1 MIDIAGR
8 SYYKYFLF
16 ASLYF
21 SEGIIMAIAF
31 VIIPVYFIE
40 KGLSVELTGLVI
52 GIIGL
57 PVVIKFIWGGI
68 VDHFIRLGRKIFIII
83 GGLLIIIGFLAV
95 VFIDPSEALIPFTIF
110 LFISVC
116 GLGFLDVS
124 SDAWAIEIGKEEELG
139 KINGSM
145 FAGQY
150 AGMAVGSSLLAVI
163 AQFNGYPM
171 AFFAAGL
178 IVVLIII
185 FPLLIKETKKGVK
198 HQNMAK
204 LLVKEFKKK
213 QTQLLSVLVPI
224 INLNKGFILIV
235 IPIFMKV
242 ILNLEIAQIGL
253 IVAVFPITSAIGS
266 IVGGATSDK
275 WTRKK
280 ALYFFVWLSVVFS
293 ALMILA
299 DTWIIL
305 AVIYGGI
312 GFLQGGYISIKAA
325 ILMGISNPK
334 IGATQFSILMGLG
347 NAGMVVGESISG
359 SFITAF
365 GFGRSF
371 LFSAWFFGPAL
382 LIIHFIKE
390 KKKFNKNAVR
400 KSD

>member
-1 MIDIAGR
+1 MIDITQR

-31 VIIPVYFIE
+31 VIIPVYFVE
-40 KGLSVELTGLVI
+40 KGFSLEVTSLVI

-57 PVVIKFIWGGI
+57 PVVVKFVWGGI
-68 VDHFIRLGRKIFIII
+68 VDYFIGLGRKLFIII
-83 GGLLIIIGFLAV
+83 GGLLIIIGFFAV
-95 VFIDPSEALIPFTIF
+95 VFIDPSTGLIPFSFF
-110 LFISVC
+110 LFLSVC

-124 SDAWAIEIGKEEELG
+124 SDAWAIEIGLEEELG

-163 AQFNGYPM
+163 AQFYGYPM
-171 AFFAAGL
+171 AFFVAGI
-178 IVVLIII
+178 IVVLIIV
-185 FPLLIKETKKGVK
+185 FPLAIKETKQRIKNQK
-198 HQNMAK
+198 IAK
-204 LLVKEFKKK
+204 LIIEEFKKK
-213 QTQLLSVLVPI
+213 QTQVLSVLLPI

-242 ILNLEIAQIGL
+242 FLNLEIAQIGL
-253 IVAVFPITSAIGS
+253 IVAIFPITSAFGS
-266 IVGGATSDK
+266 IIGGTTSDK

-280 ALYFFVWLSVVFS
+280 ALYLFVWLSIVFS
-293 ALMILA
+293 ALLILA

-325 ILMGISNPK
+325 IIMSISNPK
-334 IGATQFSILMGLG
+334 VGATQFSILMGLG
-347 NAGMVVGESISG
+347 NAGMLVGESISG
-359 SFITAF
+359 SFITFF
-365 GFGRSF
+365 GFTRSF

-382 LIIHFIKE
+382 LVIHFIKE
-390 KKKFNKNAVR
+390 QKRNKKKT
-400 KSD
+400 